1 MLGQNVKSHCWK
13 TYRQSVKAQY
23 EDFSQSGL
31 QAGACH
37 ASMAGTIHVEIRKLR
52 HFPVSLQTVTLKIH
66 IFNVSMDILVF
77 SSSDIIMDKKI
88 TGSDLSQHSGNDLI
102 LKRAVC
108 FVCCPLLHSLS
119 QNIFDTPK
127 AVWKEN
133 YSIQYQ
139 YSSSGNRSWTREE
152 ENWSGL

>member
-1 MLGQNVKSHCWK
+1 
-13 TYRQSVKAQY
+13 
-23 EDFSQSGL
+23 
-31 QAGACH
+31 
-37 ASMAGTIHVEIRKLR
+37 MAGTIHVEIRKLR
-52 HFPVSLQTVTLKIH
+52 QFPVSLQTVTLKIH

-108 FVCCPLLHSLS
+108 CVCCPLLHSLS

-127 AVWKEN
+127 AV
-133 YSIQYQ
+133 
-139 YSSSGNRSWTREE
+139 
-152 ENWSGL
+152 